1 MNLHWWNLW
10 INLFEVNA
18 KKSVLKVTSRL
29 DPKRKEKL
37 KDVLTTLKDNPV
49 PVRIYDVAKL
59 KGYDSIY
66 WIRIGS
72 LRLVYEVSWSDKQ
85 ITIHKIDERESVYEN
100 IWFRTIWKMFMIC
113 LKGALTRDFFIW
125 SSKMI
130 CTWSQIVRVL
140 QD

>member
-1 MNLHWWNLW
+1 
-10 INLFEVNA
+10 LFEVNA

-66 WIRIGS
+66 RIRIGS

-100 IWFRTIWKMFMIC
+100 I
-113 LKGALTRDFFIW
+113 
-125 SSKMI
+125 
-130 CTWSQIVRVL
+130 
-140 QD
+140 

>member
-1 MNLHWWNLW
+1 M
-10 INLFEVNA
+10 FEVNA

-66 WIRIGS
+66 RIRIGS

-100 IWFRTIWKMFMIC
+100 I
-113 LKGALTRDFFIW
+113 
-125 SSKMI
+125 
-130 CTWSQIVRVL
+130 
-140 QD
+140 